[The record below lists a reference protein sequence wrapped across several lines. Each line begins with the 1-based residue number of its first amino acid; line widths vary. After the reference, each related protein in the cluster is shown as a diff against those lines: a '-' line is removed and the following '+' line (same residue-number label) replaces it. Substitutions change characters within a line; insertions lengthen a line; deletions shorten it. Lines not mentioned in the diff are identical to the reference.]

1 VAIAVP
7 FVGTDPGGRTE
18 PELRREFLASVEHI
32 PGGQRISRCLQCG
45 TCTGSCPVSYAM
57 DLSPREVIAR
67 FRAGDIT
74 AVLGSRSIWLCAS
87 CYACTTRCPV
97 GIKVTDILYALKR
110 LAADR
115 RVRPARFPP
124 LAMAESFVT
133 MVRWLG
139 RNNEPLLLARYFLVT
154 RFRGMFAQLPLA
166 WALLRRGRLPLVP
179 KRIRGMDG
187 LRRIIARAERIEM
200 EFGDERTARPLAESG
215 YGTLAPA
222 PRPSLPAAPAAAA
235 AR

>member
-1 VAIAVP
+1 MAITVP
-7 FVGTDPGGRTE
+7 FVGTEQGGLTE
-18 PELRREFLASVEHI
+18 PELRREFLAAVEHI
-32 PGGQRISRCLQCG
+32 PGGRRISRCLQCG
-45 TCTGSCPVSYAM
+45 TCTGSCPVAYAM

-74 AVLGSRSIWLCAS
+74 AVLESRSIWLCAS

-110 LAADR
+110 IAADR
-115 RVRPARFPP
+115 RLRPGRFPP
-124 LAMAESFVT
+124 LAMAGSFVA

-139 RNNEPLLLARYFLVT
+139 RNHEPLLLARYFLLT
-154 RFRGMFAQLPLA
+154 RFRGMLGQLPLA
-166 WALLRRGRLPLVP
+166 WALLRRGRLPLLP
-179 KRIRGMDG
+179 RRIRGMDG
-187 LRRIIARAERIEM
+187 LRRIIARAEAIEM
-200 EFGDERTARPLAESG
+200 EFGDELTSRPLAESG

-235 AR
+235 VR